1 SDQPDTVDLT
11 ALQWLNRK
19 EPRASEK
26 NRHHH
31 RSVKK
36 SETSKRFVT
45 TKNPF
50 PTFRF
55 AHLFFD
61 SAQWRCRASVLDPL
75 HQVHAT
81 GRGHDNP

>member
-1 SDQPDTVDLT
+1 DQPDTVDLT

-45 TKNPF
+45 TKNRNSHNRATQPCH
-50 PTFRF
+50 P
-55 AHLFFD
+55 
-61 SAQWRCRASVLDPL
+61 SATLKLVIKGRHTQDAGQNLEVQDAS
-75 HQVHAT
+75 
-81 GRGHDNP
+81 G

>member
-45 TKNPF
+45 TKIEGAPS
-50 PTFRF
+50 TRATSGLSSLVVF
-55 AHLFFD
+55 ALEQTHRD
-61 SAQWRCRASVLDPL
+61 SLPR
-75 HQVHAT
+75 
-81 GRGHDNP
+81 

>member
-1 SDQPDTVDLT
+1 DQPDTVDLT

-45 TKNPF
+45 TKNRSGSKPLSLHR
-50 PTFRF
+50 PERAQP
-55 AHLFFD
+55 AHF
-61 SAQWRCRASVLDPL
+61 L
-75 HQVHAT
+75 HSTKVRLA
-81 GRGHDNP
+81 